1 MLTFSISVYELLD
14 ELGGYLSPNSA
25 APSDITPLISAL
37 LKVNGAPL
45 FDLYVDVDLYDR
57 TKSSVYLDFP
67 IKHQTSEFLA
77 ENQVINYSRRLFTLS
92 CPSYTPSRTLR

>member
-1 MLTFSISVYELLD
+1 MLALSVYELLD
-14 ELGGYLSPNSA
+14 ELGGYLPPKSVVPI
-25 APSDITPLISAL
+25 DITPLISAL

-67 IKHQTSEFLA
+67 AKHQNYEFLA
-77 ENQVINYSRRLFTLS
+77 EDQV
-92 CPSYTPSRTLR
+92 RTIH